1 MSTLKTQY
9 QQWLENNP
17 TATISYTD
25 WLEIEWVSSYSLP
38 INETSEWDVTLTDGL
53 EDIDD

>member
-53 EDIDD
+53 EGIDD